1 VDWAVRLVVMIT
13 ADLQFDH
20 GRVRLDFDDAHLIR
34 GIGVHA
40 LSLSYRSSADWL
52 PMADGTFTQAAML
65 TGSVRAG
72 ATVAWL
78 GAIAP
83 TALALRE
90 RGGTGSVLVTLSEE
104 QIDALGRESARD
116 VELRFT
122 LQLSLVSPPPGVHPV
137 AETELGYRITADRWS
152 AMLDQLG
159 TALAIYLRVPAPL
172 GARATSDLGEAPSLT
187 RAVSRL
193 REAHDRARD
202 QQWAEAVSTCRS
214 ALEELRMLVDLPA
227 ESRTRETKP
236 QNRAEDVR
244 WAALFYA
251 VKGLADAA
259 SHNDAIT
266 SEFRWSRAS
275 ADAVVASTG
284 ALLAHYSDPTVAVAR
299 PRGGSPGAS
308 TSTAGEAAG

>member
-1 VDWAVRLVVMIT
+1 MIT

-20 GRVRLDFDDAHLIR
+20 GRVRLDFDDVHLIR

-52 PMADGTFTQAAML
+52 PMADGTRTQAAML
-65 TGSVRAG
+65 TGYVRAG

-83 TALALRE
+83 TAVVLRE

-104 QIDALGRESARD
+104 QIDALGREPGRD

-122 LQLSLVSPPPGVHPV
+122 LQLSLVRPPPGVHPV
-137 AETELGYRITADRWS
+137 AETEVGYRIPAHRWS
-152 AMLDQLG
+152 AMLDELG

-172 GARATSDLGEAPSLT
+172 GARATTDLGEAPSLT
-187 RAVSRL
+187 RATTRL

-202 QQWAEAVSTCRS
+202 QQWAGAVSTCRS
-214 ALEELRMLVDLPA
+214 ALEELRRLIDLPA
-227 ESRTRETKP
+227 ESRTHETKP
-236 QNRAEDVR
+236 RNRAEDER
-244 WAALFYA
+244 WAALYYA

-266 SEFRWSRAS
+266 SEFRWSRAG
-275 ADAVVASTG
+275 ADAVIASTG
-284 ALLAHYSDPTVAVAR
+284 ALLAHYSDPTVAVG
-299 PRGGSPGAS
+299 PRGGSPAAD
-308 TSTAGEAAG
+308 TSTAGGATS